1 MENTVGQV
9 QNLQGTDSPKVTI
22 QIINPSVV
30 TPGGTV
36 PAPNINAQNYNTNPV
51 YPANYYTKNFTE
63 PQPDP
68 QPQLK
73 IEAEAET
80 KNTEKPETIP
90 IPNDIESLKAH
101 LSDKKHKGRRLMGA
115 HGVIA
120 KLQEGPDKKD
130 EAELNALINKMLE
143 DKHET
148 VKFLAMAAL
157 ESGDA
162 KGNKETVQILQKIQ
176 HNESE
181 DIIDQENSRKASGIL
196 TKMSGKTV

>member
-1 MENTVGQV
+1 MENMVGQV

-36 PAPNINAQNYNTNPV
+36 PAQNINAQSYNTNPV
-51 YPANYYTKNFTE
+51 YPASYYTKNFTE
-63 PQPDP
+63 PQPEQ

-73 IEAEAET
+73 AEVEAET
-80 KNTEKPETIP
+80 KNTEKRDTIP
-90 IPNDIESLKAH
+90 IPDDIESIKAH

-120 KLQEGPDKKD
+120 KLQEGPNKKD

-162 KGNKETVQILQKIQ
+162 KGNNETVNILQKIQ
-176 HNESE
+176 QKQSD
-181 DIIDQENSRKASGIL
+181 DIIDQENSRKASNIL